1 MALRHGVYDTD
12 SEHFII
18 DPITREMQAVGYQK
32 STLIQGDHN
41 SERMTFEIPKTV
53 EGHPMGKCD
62 SVYVHF
68 VNIDAQTK
76 EQSADAYEVTDL
88 QVSATDANTLVFSWL
103 VPRSATKY
111 VGNLSFLVRF
121 ACTED
126 DGTESYTWNTAVYK
140 EISVSDGIF
149 NGDTLVDNY
158 SNLLE
163 AWHRKL
169 VGTTFSRA
177 HVEGDTLVI
186 DNSVSDELGELEQ
199 AVAAEAT
206 AREEADKALKADV
219 DKDIGALNLLLNG
232 DPGDKEDV
240 GIVGRVERL
249 EDLMNDAYDSLT
261 LETVYSGSKT
271 ENVLISKT
279 GLYIVDWEA
288 ADAVGQSVIFV
299 RNLGASVQALAG
311 VMLGGGTTY
320 HLHYEQSSKYLY
332 LQAWSREGGEL
343 NLKARPTMHRVQRFF
358 NS

>member
-53 EGHPMGKCD
+53 EGHPMDRCD

-103 VPRSATKY
+103 VPRSATQY

-149 NGDTLVDNY
+149 NGEMIAEEY
-158 SNLLE
+158 SNILE
-163 AWHRKL
+163 QWHRKL
-169 VGTTFSRA
+169 IGTAFSRA
-177 HVEGDTLVI
+177 YINDDTLVI
-186 DNSVSDELGELEQ
+186 DNSASDELGDLEQ
-199 AVAAEAT
+199 KINTEAK
-206 AREEADKALKADV
+206 AREEADTALKDAV
-219 DKDIGALNLLLNG
+219 DKDIAALNLLLNG
-232 DPGDKEDV
+232 DPEDKEDV
-240 GIVGRVERL
+240 GIAGRVEGL
-249 EDLMNDAYDSLT
+249 ENLMNDVYDSLT
-261 LETVYSGSKT
+261 LETVYSGSET

-299 RNLGASVQALAG
+299 RNLGDSVQALAG

-332 LQAWSREGGEL
+332 LQAWSRDGGAL
-343 NLKARPTMHRVQRFF
+343 NLKTKPTISRVQRFF
-358 NS
+358 NL